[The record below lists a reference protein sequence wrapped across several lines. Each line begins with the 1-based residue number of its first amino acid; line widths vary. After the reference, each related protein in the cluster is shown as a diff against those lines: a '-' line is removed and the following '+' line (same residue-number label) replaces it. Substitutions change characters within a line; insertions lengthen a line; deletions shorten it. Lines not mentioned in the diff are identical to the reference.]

1 MIQQRKVITVLIG
14 GLALCATL
22 HADMMQSLRWDPGY
36 ARSLSVCDRAVLQH
50 ASLPSP
56 FDCPGVTDL
65 DSLPVRFLSVSNDDA
80 GQANEAKPVQVLAD
94 GQSSFSLCLSA
105 LLGVALCRSVPLVKR
120 LHFGCLPEW
129 YYHGGPSQIGYS
141 LAISPDCLCSA
152 PICCFIPPDGTV
164 EDCLSQYYRGTVVSL
179 LRRAEFTPTALA
191 PRGPPYGS

>member
-1 MIQQRKVITVLIG
+1 MIQQRKVIMVLIG
-14 GLALCATL
+14 VLVLCATL
-22 HADMMQSLRWDPGY
+22 HADMMLSLRQDSGY
-36 ARSLSVCDRAVLQH
+36 APSLSVCDRAVLQH
-50 ASLPSP
+50 TSWPSP
-56 FDCPGVTDL
+56 FDCPGVTNPDF
-65 DSLPVRFLSVSNDDA
+65 LPVKFLSISNDDV
-80 GQANEAKPVQVLAD
+80 GQTREAKPVQLLAD

-129 YYHGGPSQIGYS
+129 YYRGGPSQIGNS

-152 PICCFIPPDGTV
+152 PVYCFIPPDATV
-164 EDCLSQYYRGTVVSL
+164 EDCLPRYYRGTIVSL